1 MKFEYWSTLPACV
14 CLRKVRNNRLRD
26 NGWYRDRKWF
36 GPGALFTKKVKSSQ
50 RQAKRYSIC
59 RLRKQTTDKRNAEFI
74 YDTIRSRSR
83 SDDSTWLSFCV
94 VTFAQTKCPCNTRSK
109 WKTVSRNHKK
119 SLREICAY
127 VRFYETKGETIARSV
142 HCLVC
147 RLHHENEH
155 RHAFMATNELSSF

>member
-1 MKFEYWSTLPACV
+1 MIWTRSSFHKKGKKLP
-14 CLRKVRNNRLRD
+14 K
-26 NGWYRDRKWF
+26 
-36 GPGALFTKKVKSSQ
+36 TE
-50 RQAKRYSIC
+50 AKRYSIC
-59 RLRKQTTDKRNAEFI
+59 RLRTQTTDKRNAEFI

-94 VTFAQTKCPCNTRSK
+94 VTFAQTKCPCNTGSK

-119 SLREICAY
+119 NLREISAY
-127 VRFYETKGETIARSV
+127 VRFYETKGEIIARSV

-147 RLHHENEH
+147 RLHHDNEH